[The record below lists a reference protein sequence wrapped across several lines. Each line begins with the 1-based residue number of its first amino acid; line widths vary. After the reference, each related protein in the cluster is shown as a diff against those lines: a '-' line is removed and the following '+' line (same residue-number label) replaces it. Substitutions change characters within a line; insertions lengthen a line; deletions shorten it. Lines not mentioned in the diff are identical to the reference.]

1 MFHQQKMCSN
11 ISASSYSTSAFVFM
25 GSGLEFRE
33 LYSLSPTFEF
43 TPTPQEGVSVAVSEP
58 TPLSSWFFLGDPE
71 KGQEVADSQSS
82 CETFTGKPTE
92 LQFRALTGTGPFLI
106 WDLFPLFFLK
116 DSFSITQAL
125 GPTKPRLLAAC
136 NPPWQGRLTPSHVF
150 LPLPQLPSSRLH
162 FPQRLSSNRCNVGR
176 KEIPAFPA
184 LPVKHLP
191 SIFRFPF
198 YLRFWPWCGHSK
210 QL

>member
-11 ISASSYSTSAFVFM
+11 ISASSYSTSAFVFI
-25 GSGLEFRE
+25 GSGLEFCE
-33 LYSLSPTFEF
+33 LYSLSPTSEF

-71 KGQEVADSQSS
+71 KRQEVADLQLS

-116 DSFSITQAL
+116 DSFYITQAL

-136 NPPWQGRLTPSHVF
+136 NPPWQGRLTRATGSYPFHSCPARDCIF
-150 LPLPQLPSSRLH
+150 LSD
-162 FPQRLSSNRCNVGR
+162 
-176 KEIPAFPA
+176 
-184 LPVKHLP
+184 
-191 SIFRFPF
+191 
-198 YLRFWPWCGHSK
+198 
-210 QL
+210 